1 MPIVIKLTA
10 MWVKFVKA
18 SRNFKFGVS
27 ERCIGF
33 TVFSSSLLL
42 FISPLFSTDPEF
54 AKAKVQVQSS

>member
-1 MPIVIKLTA
+1 MCRSGDLV
-10 MWVKFVKA
+10 FVQ
-18 SRNFKFGVS
+18 NFKFGVS

-33 TVFSSSLLL
+33 TVFSSSFLL